1 MDGLRTVRDTNA
13 NRCENL
19 VLSIGRMPVP
29 IRLLLLTDYSLQFL
43 LWFARTKIV
52 QGEGNGKKKRRFLF
66 TLLSRSLSYEK
77 IVQGECRTKGKAIGF
92 SFFMLSR
99 SQYFQK

>member
-13 NRCENL
+13 NRRENL

-66 TLLSRSLSYEK
+66 TLLSRSLTYEK
-77 IVQGECRTKGKAIGF
+77 IVQGEGNGKKKRRF
-92 SFFMLSR
+92 LFTLLSH
-99 SQYFQK
+99 SLSYEK